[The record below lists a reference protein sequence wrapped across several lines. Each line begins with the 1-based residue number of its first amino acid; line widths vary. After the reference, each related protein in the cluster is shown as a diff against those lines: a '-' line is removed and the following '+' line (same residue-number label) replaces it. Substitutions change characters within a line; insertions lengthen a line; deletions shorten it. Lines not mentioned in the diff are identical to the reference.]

1 MLVTILAFVV
11 VIGVLIFVHELGH
24 YLAAKAMGIGVPR
37 FSIGFGPATPLAFRW
52 GETEYVVAWF
62 PVGGY
67 VKMASREEQEAMGA
81 VEGGGTPADYPPEK
95 LFENKPLAARV
106 LVLSA
111 GVAMNALFAW
121 VVYFALALTIGRAES
136 PVTTIAFVDST
147 MLPAEARELGRI
159 PEGTRVVA
167 MNGDGVDTWND
178 ITSAVLDPTSEA
190 LRFDFAGHGPVVVPI
205 PGTSMSRRAAIAE
218 ALKPAWAPVISAL
231 QAGSPADRAGLEPGD
246 RIVRLGRDTVRYWDD
261 LQRLVAGSAGDS
273 LAITLLRG
281 DSLIE
286 SVIVPALQSERDLAS
301 GDAVQVPKI
310 GVYPRIETVQVDFG
324 PLEALAEGTRRTV
337 DDFNQ
342 VLFALK
348 GMVVGQISVREL
360 GGPIFIGQIS
370 GQFAQAGVVPLLVF
384 MAFLS
389 VNLAVLNLL
398 PIPVL
403 DGGHL
408 VFLALEGVR
417 GKPLS
422 LEWRI
427 RLTQIGVMVILGLT
441 VLVFANDL
449 LRIFGG

>member
-1 MLVTILAFVV
+1 VLVTILAFVV

-24 YLAAKAMGIGVPR
+24 YLAAKAVGIGVPR

-52 GETEYVVAWF
+52 GETEYVVSWF

-121 VVYFALALTIGRAES
+121 VVYFVLALTVGRAES

-147 MLPAEARELGRI
+147 VLPAQARELGRI

-167 MNGDGVDTWND
+167 VSGDSVDTWND

-190 LRFDFAGHGPVVVPI
+190 LRFDFAGHDPVVVPI
-205 PGTSMSRRAAIAE
+205 PGTNMSSRAAIAE

-231 QAGSPADRAGLEPGD
+231 QAGSPADRAGLRPGD
-246 RIVRLGRDTVRYWDD
+246 RIVRLGGDTVRYWDD
-261 LQRLVAGSAGDS
+261 LRRVLERRAGDS

-281 DSLIE
+281 DSLVE
-286 SVIVPALQSERDLAS
+286 SVIVPELQSEQDLLT
-301 GDAVQVPKI
+301 GDAVQVAKI
-310 GVYPRIETVQVDFG
+310 GVYPRLETVQVDFG
-324 PLEALAEGTRRTV
+324 LLEAIAEGTRRTG
-337 DDFNQ
+337 DNFNQ
-342 VLFALK
+342 VLFTLK

-370 GQFAQAGVVPLLVF
+370 GQFAQAGVIPLLVF

-441 VLVFANDL
+441 VLVFANDI